1 MTTDRQA
8 IPVSNPL
15 AAPVVTPD
23 ALPFWEA
30 AQRGELMVPWCR
42 ACTSHYWYPRPN
54 CPHCGSG
61 DTALRH
67 SRGTGTVYSV
77 SVTRRAGPVPYA
89 IAYVTLDEGVTLLT
103 QVVDCDLDAVR
114 IGDRVAVLFRA
125 TEGGPPVPVFI
136 PFHSPG
142 IAPTSSTVAA

>member
-1 MTTDRQA
+1 
-8 IPVSNPL
+8 
-15 AAPVVTPD
+15 
-23 ALPFWEA
+23 
-30 AQRGELMVPWCR
+30 
-42 ACTSHYWYPRPN
+42 
-54 CPHCGSG
+54 
-61 DTALRH
+61 
-67 SRGTGTVYSV
+67 
-77 SVTRRAGPVPYA
+77 VPYV

-103 QVVDCDLDAVR
+103 QVVDCDLEAVR